1 MDPPRSG
8 TALGDPPCVEQR
20 GGAARTTAPFRF
32 LSAAWSETTAAFG
45 VAYFALLAFGIVT
58 GVAYLI
64 GAAELSGAPL
74 ILTSEFLAQHIAE
87 AFRVPAY
94 LIVIHC
100 GGEIAHRDGG
110 TANIL
115 VASKV
120 AASCVVVF
128 AALTAFGIAAFVAQI
143 ASGQPALDL
152 APCAYALYINFGWH
166 IFVLGAVSVAIQVT
180 LRNAIRICP
189 AAHAPAMVDVL
200 RSKWL
205 GMLIVAAVFL
215 ALWVLGEEYAP
226 LGPPPA
232 YYSGMNG
239 YGHDLER
246 FYAWGI
252 YWTAFAVLLV
262 LATHAWTCRD
272 GCSRTRWLAQGV
284 VNVGAPAVATWAAM
298 GCWIYY
304 NANMLDPHA
313 METDHAAWRAEREQ
327 RYKPY
332 VQRGVPHV
340 VAMDL
345 AVDVYPTERRFE
357 SRGSMLLANTGA
369 EPIGELLLLFPRGAR
384 VDGIDIPNT
393 SVVEHSMEFGLHRY
407 VFARPLRVGE
417 RVRMRFELAWEQRGF
432 GSGGRSPRLIENGT
446 FIEGSNIV
454 PSFGHGP
461 ALEGKGARTTRI
473 RAVIGTSLDQVA
485 VGPGILL
492 REWKENARRYFEY
505 ARSARAAPQA
515 LRSSASGSV
524 WPAFSIHS
532 ARYAVARDRWNDTT
546 VEVYYH
552 PDHHRNVGSIFR
564 CVGQA
569 LDHLAPSSP
578 LYPDQL
584 LRVVEFPYAGEA
596 RVFPDAILFSERSEF
611 AFDLLGGLGLN
622 ALCASVAGA
631 IARQHGTQKL
641 NLSLVNA
648 E

>member
-1 MDPPRSG
+1 M
-8 TALGDPPCVEQR
+8 
-20 GGAARTTAPFRF
+20 
-32 LSAAWSETTAAFG
+32 AAFG
-45 VAYFALLAFGIVT
+45 VAYFALLAFGVVT
-58 GVAYLI
+58 GVASLMS
-64 GAAELSGAPL
+64 AAELSGAPL
-74 ILTSEFLAQHIAE
+74 MLTSEFLAQHIAA
-87 AFRVPAY
+87 AFRGPAY

-100 GGEIAHRDGG
+100 GGEIAHRDAG
-110 TANIL
+110 TANVL

-120 AASCVVVF
+120 AALCVVVF
-128 AALTAFGIAAFVAQI
+128 CALTAFGIAAIVAQI

-152 APCAYALYINFGWH
+152 ALCAYALYINFGWH
-166 IFVLGAVSVAIQVT
+166 IFLLGAVSVAIQVT

-232 YYSGMNG
+232 TYSGMNG

-246 FYAWGI
+246 FYASGLCWS
-252 YWTAFAVLLV
+252 AFAVLLV

-272 GCSRTRWLAQGV
+272 GCSRKRWRLPEGV

-369 EPIGELLLLFPRGAR
+369 EPIGELMLLFPRGTR
-384 VDGIDIPNT
+384 VDRIDIPNT
-393 SVVEHSMEFGLHRY
+393 SLVEHGVEFGFHRY
-407 VFARPLRVGE
+407 VFARPLRFTE
-417 RVRMRFELAWEQRGF
+417 RVRLHFALAWEQRGF
-432 GSGGRSPRLIENGT
+432 GNGGRQRRLIENGT
-446 FIEGSNIV
+446 FIEGSNVV
-454 PSFGHGP
+454 PSFGHDP

-505 ARSARAAPQA
+505 ARSSRAAPQA

-569 LDHLAPSSP
+569 LDHLAPTSP
-578 LYPDQL
+578 SYPDQL

-622 ALCASVAGA
+622 ALCVSVAGA